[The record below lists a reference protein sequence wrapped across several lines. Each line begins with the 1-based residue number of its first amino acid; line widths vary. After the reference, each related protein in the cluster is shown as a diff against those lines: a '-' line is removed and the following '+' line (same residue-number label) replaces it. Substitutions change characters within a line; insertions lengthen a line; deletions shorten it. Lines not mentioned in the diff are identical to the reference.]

1 MPVRAGCVGDF
12 RRRPA
17 HPNHFPPSPV
27 LSRIFSFIAL
37 WTVIIG
43 SLWFGG
49 AHAAVAL
56 LTLLSALTL
65 YEFYDLTEKMG
76 ARAFRWMGVSFSVL
90 ITAGPYYTAYFHGGG
105 DLSESLVTALIVLA
119 LIVSCV
125 RVLKERDTASRVET
139 IAATVGGLVYIPFM
153 LQFLVRMLMRESDS
167 GDNLVLCLWVIAVSK
182 FCDVGALLTGLA
194 FGRHKLAPSISPKK
208 TWEGA
213 VGGVLVS
220 AGVGA
225 AIAYFAASRLP
236 EALTPLIAALI
247 ATSLAIITI
256 VSDLIESA
264 VKRRADTKDTG
275 ALIPGIGGAFDLT
288 DSLILTAP
296 VAYFIFLFVA

>member
-1 MPVRAGCVGDF
+1 
-12 RRRPA
+12 
-17 HPNHFPPSPV
+17 V

-49 AHAAVAL
+49 AHAAVVL

-65 YEFYDLTEKMG
+65 HEFYGMTEKMG
-76 ARAFRWMGVSFSVL
+76 AKAFRWMGLLFSVL
-90 ITAGPYYTAYFHGGG
+90 ITAGPYYTAYFYGEG
-105 DLSESLVTALIVLA
+105 DLSESLVTALLVLA
-119 LIVSCV
+119 LIVSCI
-125 RVLKERDTASRVET
+125 RVLKERDTATRVET

-153 LQFLVRMLMRESDS
+153 LQFLARILMRDSDS
-167 GDNLVLCLWVIAVSK
+167 GDNLVLCVWVIAVSK
-182 FCDVGALLTGLA
+182 CCDVGALLTGLA
-194 FGRHKLAPSISPKK
+194 IGRHKLAPSISPKK

-225 AIAYFAASRLP
+225 AFAYFASSRLP
-236 EALTPLIAALI
+236 ETMTPVIAALI
-247 ATSLAIITI
+247 ATPLAIITI

-296 VAYFIFLFVA
+296 VAYYLFLFVA

>member
-1 MPVRAGCVGDF
+1 M
-12 RRRPA
+12 
-17 HPNHFPPSPV
+17 

-49 AHAAVAL
+49 AHAAVVL

-65 YEFYDLTEKMG
+65 HEFYGMTEKMG
-76 ARAFRWMGVSFSVL
+76 AKAFRWMGLLFSVL
-90 ITAGPYYTAYFHGGG
+90 ITAGPYYTAYFYGEG
-105 DLSESLVTALIVLA
+105 DLSESLVTALLVLA
-119 LIVSCV
+119 LIVSCI
-125 RVLKERDTASRVET
+125 RVLKERDTATRVET

-153 LQFLVRMLMRESDS
+153 LQFLARILMRDSDS
-167 GDNLVLCLWVIAVSK
+167 GDNLVLCVWVIAVSK
-182 FCDVGALLTGLA
+182 CCDVGALLTGLA
-194 FGRHKLAPSISPKK
+194 IGRHKLAPSISPKK

-225 AIAYFAASRLP
+225 AFAYFASSRLP
-236 EALTPLIAALI
+236 ETMTPVIAALI
-247 ATSLAIITI
+247 ATPLAIITI

-296 VAYFIFLFVA
+296 VAYYLFLFVA